1 MEVIHLMRTGMFR
14 FKKWLTSF
22 RCTMYFVFQEE
33 ERS

>member
-1 MEVIHLMRTGMFR
+1 MACLVL
-14 FKKWLTSF
+14 KKWLTSF